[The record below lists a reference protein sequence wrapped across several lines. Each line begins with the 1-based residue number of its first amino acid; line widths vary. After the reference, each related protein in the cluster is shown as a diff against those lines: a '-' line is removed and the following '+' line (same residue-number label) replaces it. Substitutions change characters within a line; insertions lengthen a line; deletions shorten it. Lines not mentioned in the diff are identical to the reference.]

1 MAFDVVTAKQGKPH
15 VTADQQAL
23 MQAGML
29 GKGRY
34 ALDALNN
41 LACAMTDSN
50 TLTVDTGGLMVDG
63 RWVVNEA
70 QTSFAIA
77 NGSQAQFRKDLAVL
91 EITVDPSTGVT
102 SLEEKVLQGATAAT
116 EDAAADPAYE
126 AGDLYTGL
134 TAVVP
139 IARITLNGLT
149 PTCTALLPS
158 VADLKTIS
166 EQTKKLG
173 DSVSRVASAISVPT
187 VYNLKVSGYGHRVDS
202 SKATVFTLGGGLKV
216 ILFDVEIGWL
226 KNITTG
232 EYVYTAP
239 VPFKIKEVVATV
251 SSCEQWRF
259 DRCRITLS
267 SDKKVLNFVGNSD
280 RATTSD
286 GTNADNG
293 YYIPFCGIM
302 VVRV

>member
-41 LACAMTDSN
+41 LACTMTDSN

-116 EDAAADPAYE
+116 EDAAADPTYE
-126 AGDLYTGL
+126 PGDLYTGL

-173 DSVSRVASAISVPT
+173 DSISQVKDYVIDQGVKNDWQYVKWASGRAECSRSMEASLTKTGTYWLPEV
-187 VYNLKVSGYGHRVDS
+187 NLPFAFKKTADSRSKFNIFVSGGDY
-202 SKATVFTLGGGLKV
+202 
-216 ILFDVEIGWL
+216 I
-226 KNITTG
+226 
-232 EYVYTAP
+232 AP
-239 VPFKIKEVVATV
+239 VLYPRYPISESIVSKVCCAVTYVTAT
-251 SSCEQWRF
+251 
-259 DRCRITLS
+259 
-267 SDKKVLNFVGNSD
+267 G
-280 RATTSD
+280 TT
-286 GTNADNG
+286 TVNYLVRG
-293 YYIPFCGIM
+293 YWK
-302 VVRV
+302 

>member
-41 LACAMTDSN
+41 LACTMTDSN

-70 QTSFAIA
+70 QTSFSIA

-91 EITVDPSTGVT
+91 EITVDQSTGVT

-116 EDAAADPAYE
+116 AAAAADPTYE
-126 AGDLYTGL
+126 PGDLYTGL

-139 IARITLNGLT
+139 IARITLDGLT
-149 PTCTALLPS
+149 PTCEALLPS

-173 DSVSRVASAISVPT
+173 DSVSSICSKNFTVSQSRTPYGGTLEKVIDISMEGYKPLGIVGFTSNHNGSFPFTECCFIDDTHARVAFMNLVPNQGDWGYSEATIT
-187 VYNLKVSGYGHRVDS
+187 VL
-202 SKATVFTLGGGLKV
+202 
-216 ILFDVEIGWL
+216 
-226 KNITTG
+226 
-232 EYVYTAP
+232 
-239 VPFKIKEVVATV
+239 
-251 SSCEQWRF
+251 
-259 DRCRITLS
+259 
-267 SDKKVLNFVGNSD
+267 
-280 RATTSD
+280 
-286 GTNADNG
+286 
-293 YYIPFCGIM
+293 YI
-302 VVRV
+302 RR

>member
-23 MQAGML
+23 MQAGMM

-41 LACAMTDSN
+41 LACTMTDSN

-116 EDAAADPAYE
+116 AAAAADPTYE
-126 AGDLYTGL
+126 PGDLYTGL

-139 IARITLNGLT
+139 IARITLDGLT
-149 PTCTALLPS
+149 PTCEALLPS

-166 EQTKKLG
+166 EQAKKLG
-173 DSVSRVASAISVPT
+173 DSVSQLSESKAVTLQSGIT
-187 VYNLKVSGYGHRVDS
+187 YEVSGNV
-202 SKATVFTLGGGLKV
+202 V
-216 ILFDVEIGWL
+216 IVNAY
-226 KNITTG
+226 NITYSGAARRFGPMPTG
-232 EYVYTAP
+232 LRPRSTRYGIVNAGSNSGIVFVDTSGNIDVWAGSNGTYTGQ
-239 VPFKIKEVVATV
+239 VAYTV
-251 SSCEQWRF
+251 
-259 DRCRITLS
+259 
-267 SDKKVLNFVGNSD
+267 
-280 RATTSD
+280 
-286 GTNADNG
+286 
-293 YYIPFCGIM
+293 
-302 VVRV
+302 

>member
-41 LACAMTDSN
+41 LACTMTDSN

-116 EDAAADPAYE
+116 EAAAADPTYE
-126 AGDLYTGL
+126 PGDLYTGL

-149 PTCTALLPS
+149 PTCEALLPS

-173 DSVSRVASAISVPT
+173 DSVSQVKKDYIVEQGVKGDWQYVKWASGRAECSRSMEVSITKTGNYWLPEIYLPFEFKKTANSRSRFSIF
-187 VYNLKVSGYGHRVDS
+187 VSGGDY
-202 SKATVFTLGGGLKV
+202 
-216 ILFDVEIGWL
+216 
-226 KNITTG
+226 N
-232 EYVYTAP
+232 AP
-239 VPFKIKEVVATV
+239 VLYPKYPVSESTV
-251 SSCEQWRF
+251 S
-259 DRCRITLS
+259 
-267 SDKKVLNFVGNSD
+267 KVCCAVTYATEKGN
-280 RATTSD
+280 TTV
-286 GTNADNG
+286 N
-293 YYIPFCGIM
+293 YL
-302 VVRV
+302 VRGWWK

>member
-41 LACAMTDSN
+41 LACTMTDSN

-102 SLEEKVLQGATAAT
+102 SLEEKVLQGATTAT
-116 EDAAADPAYE
+116 EAAAADPTYE
-126 AGDLYTGL
+126 PGDLYTGL

-139 IARITLNGLT
+139 IARITLDGLT
-149 PTCTALLPS
+149 PTCEALLPS

-173 DSVSRVASAISVPT
+173 DSVSPIQIKGWKVLTSAKTSGTPGITNSKILMAYEGTDKSWTFIPITTRWCTVEDINPKDSGISLTVNPTYDSSAIQ
-187 VYNLKVSGYGHRVDS
+187 VSLL
-202 SKATVFTLGGGLKV
+202 A
-216 ILFDVEIGWL
+216 
-226 KNITTG
+226 
-232 EYVYTAP
+232 
-239 VPFKIKEVVATV
+239 IKF
-251 SSCEQWRF
+251 S
-259 DRCRITLS
+259 
-267 SDKKVLNFVGNSD
+267 
-280 RATTSD
+280 
-286 GTNADNG
+286 
-293 YYIPFCGIM
+293 
-302 VVRV
+302 

>member
-41 LACAMTDSN
+41 LACTMTDSN

-116 EDAAADPAYE
+116 EAAAADPTYE
-126 AGDLYTGL
+126 PGDLYTGL

-139 IARITLNGLT
+139 IARITLNGLN
-149 PTCTALLPS
+149 PTCEALLPS

-173 DSVSRVASAISVPT
+173 DSVSRALKTSKMTLPRIYIGENTAT
-187 VYNLKVSGYGHRVDS
+187 KVSVSWNVDFAKIKAVFLTYVCNDS
-202 SKATVFTLGGGLKV
+202 SDRIVLSDYDA
-216 ILFDVEIGWL
+216 
-226 KNITTG
+226 
-232 EYVYTAP
+232 
-239 VPFKIKEVVATV
+239 
-251 SSCEQWRF
+251 SS
-259 DRCRITLS
+259 ITLRGS
-267 SDKKVLNFVGNSD
+267 IKQYIGASLTVLHE
-280 RATTSD
+280 
-286 GTNADNG
+286 
-293 YYIPFCGIM
+293 
-302 VVRV
+302 

>member
-23 MQAGML
+23 MQAGMM
-29 GKGRY
+29 GRGRY

-41 LACAMTDSN
+41 LACTMTDSN

-102 SLEEKVLQGATAAT
+102 SLEERVLQGATAAT
-116 EDAAADPAYE
+116 EDAAADPTYE

-139 IARITLNGLT
+139 IARITLNGLA

-173 DSVSRVASAISVPT
+173 DSVSPIQIKGWKVLTSAKTSGTPGITNNKILMAYEGTDKSWTFIPVMTRWCTVEDINPKSSGISLTINPTYDSSAIQ
-187 VYNLKVSGYGHRVDS
+187 VSLL
-202 SKATVFTLGGGLKV
+202 A
-216 ILFDVEIGWL
+216 
-226 KNITTG
+226 
-232 EYVYTAP
+232 
-239 VPFKIKEVVATV
+239 IKF
-251 SSCEQWRF
+251 SQ
-259 DRCRITLS
+259 
-267 SDKKVLNFVGNSD
+267 
-280 RATTSD
+280 
-286 GTNADNG
+286 
-293 YYIPFCGIM
+293 
-302 VVRV
+302 

>member
-23 MQAGML
+23 MQAGMM

-41 LACAMTDSN
+41 LACTMTDSN

-116 EDAAADPAYE
+116 AAAAADPTYE

-149 PTCTALLPS
+149 PTCEALLPS

-173 DSVSRVASAISVPT
+173 DSVSPIQIKGWKVLTSAKTSGTPGITNSKILMAYEGTDKSWTFIPITTRWCTVEDISPKSSGISLTVNPT
-187 VYNLKVSGYGHRVDS
+187 YDS
-202 SKATVFTLGGGLKV
+202 SSIQVSLLA
-216 ILFDVEIGWL
+216 
-226 KNITTG
+226 
-232 EYVYTAP
+232 
-239 VPFKIKEVVATV
+239 IKF
-251 SSCEQWRF
+251 SQ
-259 DRCRITLS
+259 
-267 SDKKVLNFVGNSD
+267 
-280 RATTSD
+280 
-286 GTNADNG
+286 
-293 YYIPFCGIM
+293 
-302 VVRV
+302 

>member
-41 LACAMTDSN
+41 LACTMTDSN

-116 EDAAADPAYE
+116 EAAAADPTYE

-173 DSVSRVASAISVPT
+173 DSVSQAEENAASARKVADRFSFSNGAGSVSFHAWDT
-187 VYNLKVSGYGHRVDS
+187 GMQLNI
-202 SKATVFTLGGGLKV
+202 GGKV
-216 ILFDVEIGWL
+216 ITVDKNGINFYIG
-226 KNITTG
+226 G
-232 EYVYTAP
+232 EYIWH
-239 VPFKIKEVVATV
+239 K
-251 SSCEQWRF
+251 
-259 DRCRITLS
+259 
-267 SDKKVLNFVGNSD
+267 
-280 RATTSD
+280 
-286 GTNADNG
+286 
-293 YYIPFCGIM
+293 
-302 VVRV
+302 

>member
-41 LACAMTDSN
+41 LACTMTDPN

-102 SLEEKVLQGATAAT
+102 SLEEKVLRGATAAT
-116 EDAAADPAYE
+116 EAAAADPTYE

-149 PTCTALLPS
+149 PTCEALLPS

-173 DSVSRVASAISVPT
+173 DSVSQLSKSKVATIQSGITYEVSGNVVIVN
-187 VYNLKVSGYGHRVDS
+187 VYNVTYSGNSRRFGPMPKGLRPRSTRYGIVNSGSNAGIVFVDTS
-202 SKATVFTLGGGLKV
+202 GN
-216 ILFDVEIGWL
+216 IDVWAGS
-226 KNITTG
+226 NGTYTG
-232 EYVYTAP
+232 QVVYT
-239 VPFKIKEVVATV
+239 V
-251 SSCEQWRF
+251 
-259 DRCRITLS
+259 
-267 SDKKVLNFVGNSD
+267 
-280 RATTSD
+280 
-286 GTNADNG
+286 
-293 YYIPFCGIM
+293 
-302 VVRV
+302 

>member
-41 LACAMTDSN
+41 LACTMTDSN

-70 QTSFAIA
+70 QTSFTIA
-77 NGSQAQFRKDLAVL
+77 NGSQAQFRKDLAAL

-116 EDAAADPAYE
+116 EAAAADSTYDP
-126 AGDLYTGL
+126 GDLYTGL

-139 IARITLNGLT
+139 IARITLDGLT
-149 PTCTALLPS
+149 PTCEALLPS

-173 DSVSRVASAISVPT
+173 DSVSQFKVETKDFWTVMTLPTGLRVAWTTEYTGVVGANDGFKKEIALPFSVDNPKKLCVVSSLTGTDEKMPDYFNSLTVKVNVTSTHAVALIWNDSQVQLESLFSIIVMERT
-187 VYNLKVSGYGHRVDS
+187 VY
-202 SKATVFTLGGGLKV
+202 
-216 ILFDVEIGWL
+216 
-226 KNITTG
+226 
-232 EYVYTAP
+232 
-239 VPFKIKEVVATV
+239 
-251 SSCEQWRF
+251 
-259 DRCRITLS
+259 
-267 SDKKVLNFVGNSD
+267 
-280 RATTSD
+280 
-286 GTNADNG
+286 
-293 YYIPFCGIM
+293 
-302 VVRV
+302 

>member
-15 VTADQQAL
+15 VTAYQQAL

-41 LACAMTDSN
+41 LACTMTDSN

-116 EDAAADPAYE
+116 AAAAADPTYE
-126 AGDLYTGL
+126 PGDLYTGL

-139 IARITLNGLT
+139 IARITLDGLT
-149 PTCTALLPS
+149 PTCKALLPS

-166 EQTKKLG
+166 EQTKKIG
-173 DSVSRVASAISVPT
+173 DSVSSIYSKNFT
-187 VYNLKVSGYGHRVDS
+187 VSQSSTPYGG
-202 SKATVFTLGGGLKV
+202 TLEKV
-216 ILFDVEIGWL
+216 IDISMEGYKPLGIVGFTSNHNGSFPFTECCFIDDTHAKVAFMNLVPNHNAWGYSEAT
-226 KNITTG
+226 ITVL
-232 EYVYTAP
+232 Y
-239 VPFKIKEVVATV
+239 IK
-251 SSCEQWRF
+251 Q
-259 DRCRITLS
+259 
-267 SDKKVLNFVGNSD
+267 
-280 RATTSD
+280 
-286 GTNADNG
+286 
-293 YYIPFCGIM
+293 
-302 VVRV
+302 

>member
-41 LACAMTDSN
+41 LACTMTDSN

-102 SLEEKVLQGATAAT
+102 SLEEKVLQGATAA
-116 EDAAADPAYE
+116 AADPTYE
-126 AGDLYTGL
+126 PGDLYTGL

-149 PTCTALLPS
+149 PTCEALLPS

-173 DSVSRVASAISVPT
+173 DSVSQPLFKT
-187 VYNLKVSGYGHRVDS
+187 VKYTSPNTDVGSGNVLEYNG
-202 SKATVFTLGGGLKV
+202 T
-216 ILFDVEIGWL
+216 L
-226 KNITTG
+226 KNIKG
-232 EYVYTAP
+232 YTP
-239 VPFKIKEVVATV
+239 VGIVETNTNHDWSFGLMRATLNGDGTFTCTWMNFNKNTWRGSIGYATV
-251 SSCEQWRF
+251 
-259 DRCRITLS
+259 L
-267 SDKKVLNFVGNSD
+267 
-280 RATTSD
+280 
-286 GTNADNG
+286 
-293 YYIPFCGIM
+293 YI
-302 VVRV
+302 RS

>member
-41 LACAMTDSN
+41 LACTMTDSN

-116 EDAAADPAYE
+116 EAAAADPTYE
-126 AGDLYTGL
+126 PGDLYTGL

-149 PTCTALLPS
+149 PTCEALLPS

-166 EQTKKLG
+166 EQIKKLG
-173 DSVSRVASAISVPT
+173 DSVSKVQYYSTASNSFTFTP
-187 VYNLKVSGYGHRVDS
+187 KVSGVIIAQVWVCKTYG
-202 SKATVFTLGGGLKV
+202 AWGGEIGLHIDVPSGLKEEASV
-216 ILFDVEIGWL
+216 STA
-226 KNITTG
+226 ITG
-232 EYVYTAP
+232 NDGVHRSMTAKVVLSGAVAGKSYDFSSSLDP
-239 VPFKIKEVVATV
+239 NSGYALSTPRAWMLEV
-251 SSCEQWRF
+251 RP
-259 DRCRITLS
+259 
-267 SDKKVLNFVGNSD
+267 
-280 RATTSD
+280 
-286 GTNADNG
+286 
-293 YYIPFCGIM
+293 Y
-302 VVRV
+302 

>member
-41 LACAMTDSN
+41 LACTMTDSN
-50 TLTVDTGGLMVDG
+50 RLTVDTGGLMVDG
-63 RWVVNEA
+63 RWVVNES

-77 NGSQAQFRKDLAVL
+77 NGSQAQFRKDLAAL

-116 EDAAADPAYE
+116 EAAAADPTYDP
-126 AGDLYTGL
+126 GDLYTGL

-139 IARITLNGLT
+139 IARITLDGLT
-149 PTCTALLPS
+149 PTCEALLPS

-173 DSVSRVASAISVPT
+173 DSVSRTPLTVADVKSGFVIKAWKTALGVQIHVEGSSNTLIQSPEEWGYEIAKVPAAASLSLCGLVGMMWT
-187 VYNLKVSGYGHRVDS
+187 DGANSNDLMWFHMSNGSLHVDFK
-202 SKATVFTLGGGLKV
+202 SKTKDWPKT
-216 ILFDVEIGWL
+216 IHC
-226 KNITTG
+226 N
-232 EYVYTAP
+232 
-239 VPFKIKEVVATV
+239 
-251 SSCEQWRF
+251 
-259 DRCRITLS
+259 
-267 SDKKVLNFVGNSD
+267 
-280 RATTSD
+280 
-286 GTNADNG
+286 
-293 YYIPFCGIM
+293 GIM
-302 VVRV
+302 AYS

>member
-41 LACAMTDSN
+41 LACTMTDSN

-116 EDAAADPAYE
+116 EDAAADPTYE

-173 DSVSRVASAISVPT
+173 DSVSQKLHGSKKFSGTASYWKGEYNLPVTVDIGKTLASADYELIIT
-187 VYNLKVSGYGHRVDS
+187 VYTPGTISAASIKSKGVSSFEVYVWTTQDVSGYAG
-202 SKATVFTLGGGLKV
+202 T
-216 ILFDVEIGWL
+216 IYWEIH
-226 KNITTG
+226 
-232 EYVYTAP
+232 
-239 VPFKIKEVVATV
+239 
-251 SSCEQWRF
+251 Q
-259 DRCRITLS
+259 
-267 SDKKVLNFVGNSD
+267 
-280 RATTSD
+280 
-286 GTNADNG
+286 
-293 YYIPFCGIM
+293 
-302 VVRV
+302 

>member
-41 LACAMTDSN
+41 LACTMTDSN

-116 EDAAADPAYE
+116 EAAAADPTYE
-126 AGDLYTGL
+126 PGDLYTGL

-139 IARITLNGLT
+139 IARITLDGLT
-149 PTCTALLPS
+149 PTCEALLPS

-173 DSVSRVASAISVPT
+173 DSVSLIDGWYVYGLNGIKVAIKALS
-187 VYNLKVSGYGHRVDS
+187 
-202 SKATVFTLGGGLKV
+202 ATVH
-216 ILFDVEIGWL
+216 IGWL
-226 KNITTG
+226 YIDSIYGGDMESVKLPDGVFSAAPACSAAIAQASATFWIAPTTNSIPTKT
-232 EYVYTAP
+232 ET
-239 VPFKIKEVVATV
+239 
-251 SSCEQWRF
+251 QRF
-259 DRCRITLS
+259 RVLS
-267 SDKKVLNFVGNSD
+267 SSKETISLRLMITAVG
-280 RATTSD
+280 
-286 GTNADNG
+286 
-293 YYIPFCGIM
+293 
-302 VVRV
+302 V

>member
-23 MQAGML
+23 MQAGMM
-29 GKGRY
+29 GRGRY

-41 LACAMTDSN
+41 LACTMTDSN

-116 EDAAADPAYE
+116 EDAAADPTYE

-173 DSVSRVASAISVPT
+173 DSVSQLSKPKAVTLQSGITYEVSGNVVIVN
-187 VYNLKVSGYGHRVDS
+187 VYNVTYSGSGRRFGPMPTGLRPRSTRYGVVNSGSNAGIVYVDTS
-202 SKATVFTLGGGLKV
+202 GN
-216 ILFDVEIGWL
+216 IDVWAGS
-226 KNITTG
+226 NGTYTG
-232 EYVYTAP
+232 QVVYT
-239 VPFKIKEVVATV
+239 V
-251 SSCEQWRF
+251 
-259 DRCRITLS
+259 
-267 SDKKVLNFVGNSD
+267 
-280 RATTSD
+280 
-286 GTNADNG
+286 
-293 YYIPFCGIM
+293 
-302 VVRV
+302 

>member
-41 LACAMTDSN
+41 LACTMTDSN
-50 TLTVDTGGLMVDG
+50 MLTVDTGGLMVDG

-116 EDAAADPAYE
+116 EAAAADPPYE

-134 TAVVP
+134 TATVP

-158 VADLKTIS
+158 VASLKS
-166 EQTKKLG
+166 LG
-173 DSVSRVASAISVPT
+173 DSVSRVQQRIFTGTKVVNFGNTGETGTELFSVTEQRSLFGRVLTNNDFVGVMNGDAETDGSHIDCASRFLSDSTIYVAIGA
-187 VYNLKVSGYGHRVDS
+187 K
-202 SKATVFTLGGGLKV
+202 
-216 ILFDVEIGWL
+216 
-226 KNITTG
+226 TTG
-232 EYVYTAP
+232 RVRINYL
-239 VPFKIKEVVATV
+239 VVLG
-251 SSCEQWRF
+251 E
-259 DRCRITLS
+259 
-267 SDKKVLNFVGNSD
+267 
-280 RATTSD
+280 
-286 GTNADNG
+286 
-293 YYIPFCGIM
+293 
-302 VVRV
+302 

>member
-23 MQAGML
+23 MQAGMM

-41 LACAMTDSN
+41 LACTMTDSN

-70 QTSFAIA
+70 QTSFVIA

-116 EDAAADPAYE
+116 EAGAADPTYE

-149 PTCTALLPS
+149 PTCEALLPS

-173 DSVSRVASAISVPT
+173 DSVSPKTLVDGQIKSGESRTVHGIADWLIVGVYASAAAGDSDDREMLIPCLVGDRFLLGSSGCAVDGSNPRYVSVRFLLNGE
-187 VYNLKVSGYGHRVDS
+187 VLKYVNV
-202 SKATVFTLGGGLKV
+202 AMQ
-216 ILFDVEIGWL
+216 DVENG
-226 KNITTG
+226 NILNSRNANG
-232 EYVYTAP
+232 
-239 VPFKIKEVVATV
+239 VVGLI
-251 SSCEQWRF
+251 R
-259 DRCRITLS
+259 R
-267 SDKKVLNFVGNSD
+267 
-280 RATTSD
+280 
-286 GTNADNG
+286 
-293 YYIPFCGIM
+293 
-302 VVRV
+302 

>member
-41 LACAMTDSN
+41 LACTMTDSN

-91 EITVDPSTGVT
+91 EIAVDPSTGVT

-116 EDAAADPAYE
+116 EAAAADPTYE

-139 IARITLNGLT
+139 IARIALDGLT
-149 PTCTALLPS
+149 PTCEALLPS

-173 DSVSRVASAISVPT
+173 DSVSKPLFKAVKYTSPKTSVGTQGVLEFTKKLNSINGYTPVAIADTTTNHEWSFCLMQA
-187 VYNLKVSGYGHRVDS
+187 K
-202 SKATVFTLGGGLKV
+202 
-216 ILFDVEIGWL
+216 IG
-226 KNITTG
+226 T
-232 EYVYTAP
+232 
-239 VPFKIKEVVATV
+239 
-251 SSCEQWRF
+251 
-259 DRCRITLS
+259 
-267 SDKKVLNFVGNSD
+267 
-280 RATTSD
+280 D
-286 GTNADNG
+286 GTFTVTWMNLNKGTWTDSVG
-293 YYIPFCGIM
+293 YVTVLYI
-302 VVRV
+302 RS

>member
-41 LACAMTDSN
+41 LACTMTDSN

-116 EDAAADPAYE
+116 EAAAADPAYE

-139 IARITLNGLT
+139 IARITLDGLT
-149 PTCTALLPS
+149 PTCEALLPS

-173 DSVSRVASAISVPT
+173 DSVSQALKTSKMTLPRIYIGENTAT
-187 VYNLKVSGYGHRVDS
+187 KVSVSWNVNFAKIKAVFLTYVCNDS
-202 SKATVFTLGGGLKV
+202 SDRIVLSDYDA
-216 ILFDVEIGWL
+216 
-226 KNITTG
+226 
-232 EYVYTAP
+232 
-239 VPFKIKEVVATV
+239 
-251 SSCEQWRF
+251 SS
-259 DRCRITLS
+259 ITLRGS
-267 SDKKVLNFVGNSD
+267 IKQYIGASLTVLHE
-280 RATTSD
+280 
-286 GTNADNG
+286 
-293 YYIPFCGIM
+293 
-302 VVRV
+302 

>member
-41 LACAMTDSN
+41 LACTMTDSN

-70 QTSFAIA
+70 QTSFPIA
-77 NGSQAQFRKDLAVL
+77 NGSQAQFRKDLAAL

-116 EDAAADPAYE
+116 EAAAADPTYDP
-126 AGDLYTGL
+126 GDLYTGL

-139 IARITLNGLT
+139 IARITLDGLT
-149 PTCTALLPS
+149 PTCEALLPS

-173 DSVSRVASAISVPT
+173 DSVSSIQIRGWKVLTSAKTSGAPGITNSKILMAYEGTDKSWTFIPITTRWCTVESIDLKSSGISLTVNPT
-187 VYNLKVSGYGHRVDS
+187 YDS
-202 SKATVFTLGGGLKV
+202 SSIQVSLLA
-216 ILFDVEIGWL
+216 
-226 KNITTG
+226 
-232 EYVYTAP
+232 
-239 VPFKIKEVVATV
+239 IKF
-251 SSCEQWRF
+251 SQ
-259 DRCRITLS
+259 
-267 SDKKVLNFVGNSD
+267 
-280 RATTSD
+280 
-286 GTNADNG
+286 
-293 YYIPFCGIM
+293 
-302 VVRV
+302 